1 MGRRVCQ
8 TARMNRAELLA
19 RQNPKG
25 ADMTQPY
32 VLFRG
37 QPLADGDVVEQ
48 ICTPR
53 GDVVV
58 APSGNEAEQVRAG
71 RYIMDRWRHALSV
84 LAKS

>member
-1 MGRRVCQ
+1 MDRRICQ
-8 TARMNRAELLA
+8 TARMNRAELVA
-19 RQNPKG
+19 RQNPNG

-48 ICTPR
+48 FCAPR

-58 APSGNEAEQVRAG
+58 APSGNEAEQLRAG
-71 RYIMDRWRHALSV
+71 RYLMDRWQHALFV